1 MFLKSKIGLTILS
14 LYEIIAVILLHNPK
28 TCNIMFGV
36 TFCYDAFKYFVWCVA
51 VPLIVFLIVM
61 WIMDIVD
68 TARRRHSLLYKAKH
82 AVKQMASNIHDRV
95 SEHISSKDMEK
106 MVTAALV
113 MGLKKYSE
121 RNPRARRVLNE
132 IMDVAPNEIDTEYD
146 EYDYAVYDDDSVTP
160 KNKKSKPTKPK
171 K

>member
-121 RNPRARRVLNE
+121 RNPRARSILNG
-132 IMDVAPNEIDTEYD
+132 IMNDDIEAVEYD
-146 EYDYAVYDDDSVTP
+146 EYYSDVDDEEMLPHTS
-160 KNKKSKPTKPK
+160 KNKKTKSNKYK

>member
-1 MFLKSKIGLTILS
+1 M
-14 LYEIIAVILLHNPK
+14 
-28 TCNIMFGV
+28 
-36 TFCYDAFKYFVWCVA
+36 
-51 VPLIVFLIVM
+51 FLIVM

-121 RNPRARRVLNE
+121 RNPRARRVLNG
-132 IMDVAPNEIDTEYD
+132 IMNDDIEAVEYD
-146 EYDYAVYDDDSVTP
+146 EYYSDADDEEILPRAS
-160 KNKKSKPTKPK
+160 KNKKTKSNKYK